1 MLQLTYSNIKDV
13 TFVKALGI
21 LGAHK
26 EHGVTRMM
34 LDQVLHQVQ
43 APNTSEIIYLEDYQ
57 IKPDIKGQPN
67 PTMDQ
72 IIAKLEAADVWVIAA
87 PTYWGGLSGVMK
99 NFFDCLRQRLVR
111 FDHKGGTHPD
121 KFAHKH
127 YISLTN
133 CYAGKWENFLSGVT
147 DASFRTIDKVLTAG
161 GLIKIGEAVQTA
173 TWGLTELA
181 PAKQK
186 ELTKLGQKINRA
198 TRKDDQTVKRYFE
211 LFFIV
216 AVMAFITMAIQSLC
230 LKLLNLSL
238 GFWSNYIS
246 FVIIF
251 FALLAVTLH
260 FFTVV
265 KHKRK

>member
-1 MLQLTYSNIKDV
+1 MKV
-13 TFVKALGI
+13 LGI

-26 EHGVTRMM
+26 EHGVTRLM
-34 LDQVLHQVQ
+34 LDTVLKQVT

-57 IKPDIKGQPN
+57 IKPDIKEQPN
-67 PTMDQ
+67 PVMDQ
-72 IIAKLEAADVWVIAA
+72 LIAKLTAADVWVIAA
-87 PTYWGGLSGVMK
+87 PTYWGGLSGVTK

-111 FDHKGGTHPD
+111 FDHQGGTHPD

-133 CYAGKWENFLSGVT
+133 CYAGKWENFLSGIT

-161 GLIKIGEAVQTA
+161 GLIKVGEAVQTS
-173 TWGLTELA
+173 TWGLTEL
-181 PAKQK
+181 PAKK
-186 ELTKLGQKINRA
+186 VRELSKLGQKINQA

-216 AVMAFITMAIQSLC
+216 AVMAFITMLLQMLC
-230 LKLLNLSL
+230 LKALNLTL

>member
-1 MLQLTYSNIKDV
+1 MTY
-13 TFVKALGI
+13 VKVLGI

-26 EHGVTRMM
+26 EHGVTRLM
-34 LDQVLHQVQ
+34 LDTVLKQVT

-57 IKPDIKGQPN
+57 IKPDIKEQPN
-67 PTMDQ
+67 PVMDQ
-72 IIAKLEAADVWVIAA
+72 LIAKLTAADVWVIAA
-87 PTYWGGLSGVMK
+87 PTYWGGLSGVTK

-111 FDHKGGTHPD
+111 FDHQGGTHPD

-133 CYAGKWENFLSGVT
+133 CYAGKWENFLSGIT

-161 GLIKIGEAVQTA
+161 GLIKVGEAVQTS
-173 TWGLTELA
+173 TWGLTEL
-181 PAKQK
+181 PAKK
-186 ELTKLGQKINRA
+186 VRELSKLGQKINQA

-216 AVMAFITMAIQSLC
+216 AVMAFITMLLQTLC
-230 LKLLNLSL
+230 LKALNLTL

>member
-1 MLQLTYSNIKDV
+1 MKV
-13 TFVKALGI
+13 LGI

-26 EHGVTRMM
+26 EHGVTRLM
-34 LDQVLHQVQ
+34 LDAVLKQVT

-67 PTMDQ
+67 PVMDQ
-72 IIAKLEAADVWVIAA
+72 LIAKLTAADVWVIAA
-87 PTYWGGLSGVMK
+87 PTYWGGLSGVTK

-111 FDHKGGTHPD
+111 FDHQGGTHPD

-127 YISLTN
+127 YVSLTN
-133 CYAGKWENFLSGVT
+133 CYAGKWENFLSGIT

-161 GLIKIGEAVQTA
+161 GLIKVGEAVQTS
-173 TWGLTELA
+173 TWGLTEL
-181 PAKQK
+181 PAKK
-186 ELTKLGQKINRA
+186 VRELSKLGQKINQA

-216 AVMAFITMAIQSLC
+216 AVMAFITMLLQTLC
-230 LKLLNLSL
+230 LKALNLTL
-238 GFWSNYIS
+238 GFCSNYIS

>member
-1 MLQLTYSNIKDV
+1 MTY
-13 TFVKALGI
+13 VKVLGI

-26 EHGVTRMM
+26 EHGVTRLM
-34 LDQVLHQVQ
+34 LDTVLKQVT

-67 PTMDQ
+67 PVMDQ
-72 IIAKLEAADVWVIAA
+72 LIAKLTAADVWVIAA
-87 PTYWGGLSGVMK
+87 PTYWGGLSGVTK

-111 FDHKGGTHPD
+111 FDHQGGTHPD

-127 YISLTN
+127 YISLTS
-133 CYAGKWENFLSGVT
+133 CYAGKWENFLSGIT

-161 GLIKIGEAVQTA
+161 GLIKVGEAVQTS
-173 TWGLTELA
+173 TWGLTEL
-181 PAKQK
+181 PAKK
-186 ELTKLGQKINRA
+186 VRELSKLGQKINQA

-216 AVMAFITMAIQSLC
+216 AVMAFITMLLQMLC
-230 LKLLNLSL
+230 LKALNLTL